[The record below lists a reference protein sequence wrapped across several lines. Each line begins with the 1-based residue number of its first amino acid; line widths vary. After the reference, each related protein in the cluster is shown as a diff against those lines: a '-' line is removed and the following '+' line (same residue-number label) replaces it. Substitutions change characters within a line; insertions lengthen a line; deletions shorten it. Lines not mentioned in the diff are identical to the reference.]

1 MRSTP
6 DDPRLARHAPTPR
19 SALRTPRG
27 RGFRRYE
34 PHDPNRHDA
43 GSAKQARAYA
53 LYLTACGSR
62 PAVAAKN
69 AWSRY
74 FGPLRDADAAEWLRL
89 IAVCRAVQSNQGGGA
104 LIVSESRRTE
114 GERMGD

>member
-1 MRSTP
+1 MN
-6 DDPRLARHAPTPR
+6 
-19 SALRTPRG
+19 RT
-27 RGFRRYE
+27 
-34 PHDPNRHDA
+34 
-43 GSAKQARAYA
+43 KQARAFA

-89 IAVCRAVQSNQGGGA
+89 IAVCRAVQS
-104 LIVSESRRTE
+104 
-114 GERMGD
+114 